1 MSTRDTVGPAW
12 RAASNPFAGYRP
24 EPFIP
29 AWWLR
34 GAHAQTVGGRQLR
47 RYDAGP
53 LRSERI
59 ELPDGDFIDLHE
71 GPEELPEDAPIAL
84 VLHGLEGSSGS
95 NYVSTIARELALRG
109 VRALRMNFRACSGE
123 MNRLA
128 RFYHAGDTA
137 DLDYLVGVL
146 RDRFPGVPLSAVG
159 FSLGGNVLLKYLG
172 EQGDRAREALR
183 SAAVVSVPFDLVAG
197 TRRLE
202 QGAMGRLY
210 TLYFIRR
217 LRRKMLA
224 KREML
229 AELCDVEAALAAR
242 TIRAYDDAATARIHG
257 FESAWHYYE
266 TSSAK
271 HWMDRIRTP
280 TLVIHAL
287 DDPFL
292 PAEAVPLE
300 VVRDN
305 PWLIDAITP
314 TGGHVG
320 FVTGPPVRPEFWS
333 EREAARFL
341 ATTLA
346 HEPEA

>member
-1 MSTRDTVGPAW
+1 LRAHDRDHRFEPECDPGRDPLLPGRRAPARAGGRRGGEADREGGGGEGRSASRSSSGMSTRDTVGPAW

-202 QGAMGRLY
+202 QGAMGR
-210 TLYFIRR
+210 
-217 LRRKMLA
+217 
-224 KREML
+224 
-229 AELCDVEAALAAR
+229 
-242 TIRAYDDAATARIHG
+242 
-257 FESAWHYYE
+257 
-266 TSSAK
+266 
-271 HWMDRIRTP
+271 
-280 TLVIHAL
+280 
-287 DDPFL
+287 
-292 PAEAVPLE
+292 
-300 VVRDN
+300 
-305 PWLIDAITP
+305 
-314 TGGHVG
+314 
-320 FVTGPPVRPEFWS
+320 
-333 EREAARFL
+333 
-341 ATTLA
+341 
-346 HEPEA
+346 